1 MTVIHILVVNILTLW
16 PFKLGMLVFSCFYGL
31 TKMTLGNLHLIGLVV
46 EDPQAYDFWLAVSKI
61 NSTESLDLRVEQLKE
76 LGLQAEDIIKC

>member
-1 MTVIHILVVNILTLW
+1 
-16 PFKLGMLVFSCFYGL
+16 
-31 TKMTLGNLHLIGLVV
+31 MTLGNLHLIGLVV